1 MSIGEDD
8 EVIDIVVLCVSD
20 VYDEAGEITEAG
32 DSVAV
37 GLEQFEPFERDM
49 DIDNVCGV
57 GLSCE
62 FIQWRDAWI
71 GVV

>member
-32 DSVAV
+32 DSVSLCSEEV
-37 GLEQFEPFERDM
+37 ESFDREM
-49 DIDNVCGV
+49 DIYSVCGV